1 MKKVV
6 ITGPESSGK
15 STLSKHLSES
25 LFTPHVREYAR
36 EYIASLDRAYN
47 KDDLTQ
53 IAKGQIDLEEDI
65 ICQTPSYLICDTD
78 LLTIKIWSEY
88 KYGSCDPEIIEL
100 LKNNLPDLYLLASPD
115 FLWEEDSQR
124 ENPYNRD
131 ELFLVYKAEIIK
143 LDIPYIIINGAE
155 SERLER
161 AMEIFSNYFN

>member
-36 EYIASLDRAYN
+36 EYIDSLDRGYT

-53 IAKGQIDLEEDI
+53 IAKGRMDLEEDI
-65 ICQTPSYLICDTD
+65 VCQTPSYLICDTD
-78 LLTIKIWSEY
+78 LLTIKIWSDY
-88 KYGSCDPEIIEL
+88 KYGSCDPEIITL
-100 LKNNLPDLYLLASPD
+100 LMDNLPDLYLLTSPEIP
-115 FLWEEDSQR
+115 WKEDSQR
-124 ENPYNRD
+124 ENPDNRE
-131 ELFLVYKAEIIK
+131 ELFSIYKEEIIK
-143 LDIPYIIINGAE
+143 LDIPYIVLTGTE
-155 SERLER
+155 PERLET

>member
-15 STLSKHLSES
+15 STLIKHLSES

-36 EYIASLDRAYN
+36 EYIDSLGRAYN

-115 FLWEEDSQR
+115 FPWEEDSQR
-124 ENPYNRD
+124 ENPYTRD

>member
-36 EYIASLDRAYN
+36 EYIASLVRAYN

-53 IAKGQIDLEEDI
+53 IAKGQMDLEEDI

-88 KYGSCDPEIIEL
+88 KYGSCAPEIINL
-100 LKNNLPDLYLLASPD
+100 LMANLPDLYLLASPG
-115 FLWEEDSQR
+115 FPWEEDSQR
-124 ENPYNRD
+124 ESPDNRD
-131 ELFLVYKAEIIK
+131 ALFLVYKAEILK
-143 LDIPYIIINGAE
+143 LGVPYVILSGTAP
-155 SERLER
+155 ERLEK

>member
-25 LFTPHVREYAR
+25 LFTPHAREYAR

-115 FLWEEDSQR
+115 FPWEADPQR
-124 ENPYNRD
+124 ENSDNRD
-131 ELFLVYKAEIIK
+131 ELFLIYQAEIIK
-143 LDIPYIIINGAE
+143 LDIPYVVLTGNK

>member
-36 EYIASLDRAYN
+36 EYIASLDRSYK
-47 KDDLTQ
+47 KDDLIQ
-53 IAKGQIDLEEDI
+53 IAKGQLDLEKDI
-65 ICQTPSYLICDTD
+65 ISQTPSYLICDTD

-88 KYGSCDPEIIEL
+88 KYGSCAPEIINL
-100 LKNNLPDLYLLASPD
+100 LMANLPDLYLLASPG
-115 FLWEEDSQR
+115 FPWEEDSQR
-124 ENPYNRD
+124 ESPDNRD
-131 ELFLVYKAEIIK
+131 ALFLVYKAEILK
-143 LDIPYIIINGAE
+143 LGVPYVILSGTAP
-155 SERLER
+155 ERLEK

>member
-36 EYIASLDRAYN
+36 EYLASLDRVYN

-53 IAKGQIDLEEDI
+53 IAKGQMDLEEDI

-88 KYGSCDPEIIEL
+88 KYGSCAPEIINL
-100 LKNNLPDLYLLASPD
+100 LMANLPDLYLLASPD
-115 FLWEEDSQR
+115 FPWEEDSQR
-124 ENPYNRD
+124 ESPDNRD
-131 ELFLVYKAEIIK
+131 ALFLVYKAEILK
-143 LDIPYIIINGAE
+143 LGIPYVVLSGTAP
-155 SERLER
+155 ERLEK

>member
-25 LFTPHVREYAR
+25 LFTPHAREYAR
-36 EYIASLDRAYN
+36 EYIASLDRAYT

-53 IAKGQIDLEEDI
+53 IAKGQMHLEEDI
-65 ICQTPSYLICDTD
+65 LCQTPSYLICDTD

-88 KYGSCDPEIIEL
+88 KFGSCDLEIINL
-100 LKNNLPDLYLLASPD
+100 LMANLPDLYLLASPD
-115 FLWEEDSQR
+115 FPWEDDSQR
-124 ENPYNRD
+124 ESPDNRD
-131 ELFLVYKAEIIK
+131 RLFSIYKAEIIK
-143 LDIPYIIINGAE
+143 LGIPYVILSGSE
-155 SERLER
+155 SKRLER

>member
-36 EYIASLDRAYN
+36 EYLASLDRAYN
-47 KDDLTQ
+47 KSDLSQ

-65 ICQTPSYLICDTD
+65 VCQTPSYLICDTD

-88 KYGSCDPEIIEL
+88 KYGSCDPEILEL
-100 LKNNLPDLYLLASPD
+100 LKNNLPDLYLLSSPD
-115 FLWEEDSQR
+115 FPWEQDDQR

-131 ELFLVYKAEIIK
+131 ELFLVYQAEIVK
-143 LDIPYIIINGAE
+143 LDTPYIILTGSE
-155 SERLER
+155 SNRLEDS
-161 AMEIFSNYFN
+161 MEIFSSYFN

>member
-36 EYIASLDRAYN
+36 EYIASLDRSYK
-47 KDDLTQ
+47 KDDLIQ
-53 IAKGQIDLEEDI
+53 IAKGQMDLEKDI
-65 ICQTPSYLICDTD
+65 ISQTPSYLICDTD

-88 KYGSCDPEIIEL
+88 KYGSCNSEIVEL

-115 FLWEEDSQR
+115 FPWKDDCQR

-131 ELFLVYKAEIIK
+131 ELFSVYEQEIIK
-143 LDIPYIIINGAE
+143 LDVPYIILTGNK

-161 AMEIFSNYFN
+161 VMKIFSNYFN

>member
-36 EYIASLDRAYN
+36 EYLASLDRAYN
-47 KDDLTQ
+47 KSDLSQ

-65 ICQTPSYLICDTD
+65 VCQTPSYLICDTD

-88 KYGSCDPEIIEL
+88 KFGSCDLEIINL
-100 LKNNLPDLYLLASPD
+100 LMANLPDLYLLASPD
-115 FLWEEDSQR
+115 FPWEDDSQR
-124 ENPYNRD
+124 ESPDNRD
-131 ELFLVYKAEIIK
+131 RLFSIYKAEIIK
-143 LDIPYIIINGAE
+143 LGIPYVILSGSE
-155 SERLER
+155 SKRLER

>member
-15 STLSKHLSES
+15 STLCKHLSES

-36 EYIASLDRAYN
+36 EYIDSLNREYN
-47 KDDLTQ
+47 EEDLIQ
-53 IAKGQIDLEEDI
+53 IAKGQLGLEEDI
-65 ICQTPSYLICDTD
+65 ISQTPSYLICDTD

-88 KYGSCDPEIIEL
+88 KYESCDPEIIEL

-115 FLWEEDSQR
+115 FPWEEDSQR

-143 LDIPYIIINGAE
+143 LDIPYVVLSGTAP
-155 SERLER
+155 ERLER

>member
-53 IAKGQIDLEEDI
+53 IAKGQMDLEEDI

-88 KYGSCDPEIIEL
+88 KYGSCAPEIINL
-100 LKNNLPDLYLLASPD
+100 LMANLPDLYLLASPG
-115 FLWEEDSQR
+115 FPWEEDSQR
-124 ENPYNRD
+124 ESPDNRD
-131 ELFLVYKAEIIK
+131 ALFLVYKAEILK
-143 LDIPYIIINGAE
+143 LGVPYVILSGTAP
-155 SERLER
+155 ERLEK